1 MNYSPAPPHPW
12 NPNKFWMSKVTSNIM
27 IVCAWIVFFLF
38 CWLDIIELLQQ
49 NLNSFFTVWVG
60 NLKQSLADTVR
71 NICFRKRYNVLCW
84 FSLKF
89 MNLFQDPQFSQKVFF
104 FQLKEKLRK
113 NTPPFT
119 HTLHPPYPL
128 SNFLDC
134 ENRYRNIFEH
144 TKKVNISYATSYRQ
158 TRVQKKW

>member
-1 MNYSPAPPHPW
+1 MTFLVDKYKIPCKNQRYRISYFLFPRAKQLLWISPPPPPPHPW
-12 NPNKFWMSKVTSNIM
+12 KPNKFWMSKVTSNIM

-113 NTPPFT
+113 NTPPSPIPFT
-119 HTLHPPYPL
+119 PHTP
-128 SNFLDC
+128 FL
-134 ENRYRNIFEH
+134 
-144 TKKVNISYATSYRQ
+144 IS
-158 TRVQKKW
+158 

>member
-1 MNYSPAPPHPW
+1 MTFLVDKYKIPCKNQRYRISYFLFPRAKQLLWITPPPPKPTRGTPINFGWAKWRQILWSCVHGL
-12 NPNKFWMSKVTSNIM
+12 F
-27 IVCAWIVFFLF
+27 FFLF

-113 NTPPFT
+113 NTPPSPIPFT
-119 HTLHPPYPL
+119 PHTP
-128 SNFLDC
+128 FL
-134 ENRYRNIFEH
+134 
-144 TKKVNISYATSYRQ
+144 IS
-158 TRVQKKW
+158 